1 MTIGS
6 IVGGSGSGP
15 MPPCSHCGSALPKGA
30 RFCPGCGVA
39 LTGVQPGNGLVLEKR
54 QATVL
59 HCDLANSV
67 VIGKK
72 LGLEDYHHFLDSVLE
87 CIRTAVYRFRSRT
100 HGRYDRTVGDSVL
113 FCFGLPVAGERDA
126 ELAIEAALAARDAI
140 RQIPVPPGITFNLH
154 FGVATDEIVARMNPP
169 PGDSPIEVTGL
180 APNLAAR
187 LQKCVSLGGIA
198 LSDSTRVLVEKRF
211 RCKDLGVFDLPGVGP
226 TRVWELLKRRV
237 GPIGPTGGDTTGAPF
252 VGREPEIASLR
263 AAWDATSP
271 DVPQVALLAGEP
283 GVGKSRLAAEFVAR
297 LSAQSAFVVTLRC
310 SQTHRHTPFHPV
322 IAHLERAL
330 RLPPRSRPA
339 ARRSRLF
346 DQVVHGYGVPQD
358 AFPYLEELLNA
369 TPGVSPPA
377 SPDEARTRRNRA
389 IDTVLDIL
397 FARLRSEAA
406 TVVLVED
413 VHWADA
419 STLEVIRRA
428 IAYNHQ
434 SRVLFLLTARPE
446 VGTEVLAGI
455 AARPLDLAPLSA
467 AQSAILVARM
477 DREHRLSPAAVEQI
491 VSKCDGVPLYLEQ
504 VMLSLLEV
512 LEDASPVEPVD
523 DIIAAAL
530 EQIPL
535 TLRDLLMSRL
545 DRSRLG
551 REVAQ
556 VGAAIGRVF
565 SRELLFAVSTLA
577 PEDNEQGILDLMSAG
592 LVEEVGPATER
603 SYSFRH
609 AMIQDVAYDSLLRTA
624 RRELHRR
631 IADALS
637 SGHVPAAECTPE
649 VIARHYTEADLP
661 QPAVQYWR
669 LAGAQAVERSANV
682 EAIKHFSRAIRMTT
696 RWADSDAAKSVE
708 LELRAALMPALLAA
722 NGYAAPDVVENIER
736 ARTLFPFSRSV
747 AHRFVFPRAECQWAI
762 VRAEYGRAMNIA
774 LELTGLAEEEE
785 GSSYRLDAYL
795 LRGLV
800 EMYRG
805 DLHAARASLLACC
818 DLYDAETDAA
828 HALRQGVDIESAAPA
843 YLSRAL
849 WLLGETQAAEQAAA
863 RAVQIARRSPITL
876 AETQASCMKML
887 LHLTAGDI
895 ENTRLWADRTAAVA
909 TQRGQIFWIRLVRI
923 VWAWVNTLDD
933 TTPAAAREIDRC
945 LQDYQATGARLGISW
960 FLLLRADAEQRS
972 GQGSKA
978 LATVEEA
985 EAFANSSE
993 ERYYL
998 PEILRRKGE
1007 LLWLL
1012 KGDLDEAD
1020 ASFVAALDTAR
1031 RQSSVAWRL
1040 KAACTRAEVLFQCG
1054 AAPKAIAILES
1065 EVRAFTGDD
1074 GPYVLEATALLERLS
1089 R

>member
-1 MTIGS
+1 MTIGA
-6 IVGGSGSGP
+6 IVGGAGSGP
-15 MPPCSHCGSALPKGA
+15 NPPCSHCGTPIPKGA

-39 LTGVQPGNGLVLEKR
+39 LSGAQTGNGLVLEKR

-59 HCDLANSV
+59 HCDIANSV

-72 LGLEDYHHFLDSVLE
+72 LGLEDYHHFVDSVLE
-87 CIRTAVYRFRSRT
+87 CIRTAAYRFRSRSY
-100 HGRYDRTVGDSVL
+100 GRYDRTVGDSVL
-113 FCFGLPVAGERDA
+113 FCFGLPVVGERDA
-126 ELAIEAALAARDAI
+126 ELAVEAALAARDAI
-140 RQIPVPPGITFNLH
+140 RKIPVPPGITLNLH

-169 PGDSPIEVTGL
+169 PGDSPIEVTGP
-180 APNLAAR
+180 APNVAAR
-187 LQKCVSLGGIA
+187 LQKCVPLGGIA
-198 LSDSTRVLVEKRF
+198 LSDSTRLLVEKRF
-211 RCKDLGVFDLPGVGP
+211 HCKDLGVFDLPGIGP
-226 TRVWELLKRRV
+226 TRVWELLKRRR
-237 GPIGPTGGDTTGAPF
+237 GDAGATSDDTTTAPF

-263 AAWDATSP
+263 AAWDSMTP
-271 DVPQVALLAGEP
+271 GVPQVVLLAGEP
-283 GVGKSRLAAEFVAR
+283 GVGKSRLTAEFVNR

-310 SQTHRHTPFHPV
+310 SQPHRHTPFHAV
-322 IAHLERAL
+322 IGHLERAL

-346 DQVVHGYGVPQD
+346 DQIVHGYGLPQE
-358 AFPYLEELLNA
+358 ALPYLEELLNA
-369 TPGVSPPA
+369 SPGTSPPA
-377 SPDEARTRRNRA
+377 NPDEAKNRRNRI
-389 IDTVLDIL
+389 IDTVLEIL

-419 STLEVIRRA
+419 STLEVIQRA
-428 IAYNHQ
+428 ISYNHQ

-446 VGTEVLAGI
+446 VGAEVLGKT
-455 AARPLDLAPLSA
+455 AARTLDLAPLSP

-504 VMLSLLEV
+504 VMLSLLE
-512 LEDASPVEPVD
+512 LLDDAPPGEPVD
-523 DIIAAAL
+523 DAIAAAL
-530 EQIPL
+530 VQIPL

-556 VGAAIGRVF
+556 MGAVIGRVF
-565 SRELLFAVSTLA
+565 SRELLFTISNLA
-577 PEDNEQGILDLMSAG
+577 PEDNEQGILDLLSAS
-592 LVEEVGPATER
+592 LIEELGTESER

-609 AMIQDVAYDSLLRTA
+609 ALIQDVAYDSLLRTA

-631 IADALS
+631 IANALS
-637 SGHVPAAECTPE
+637 SGHVPGAERTPE

-661 QPAVQYWR
+661 EPAVQFWR
-669 LAGAQAVERSANV
+669 LAGVQAVERSANE
-682 EAIKHFSRAIRMTT
+682 EAIKHFSRAIRMTEKWT
-696 RWADSDAAKSVE
+696 DGDAAKSVE

-722 NGYAAPDVVENIER
+722 NGYAAADVVENIER

-762 VRAEYGRAMNIA
+762 VRAEYGRALGIA
-774 LELTGLAEEEE
+774 MELTGLAEEEE

-805 DLHAARASLLACC
+805 DLHAARTSLSACC
-818 DLYDAETDAA
+818 DLYNAETDAA

-849 WLLGETQAAEQAAA
+849 WLLGETEAAEQAAA

-887 LHLTAGDI
+887 LHLIEGDI

-945 LQDYQATGARLGISW
+945 MQDYQATGSRLGMSW
-960 FLLLRADAEQRS
+960 FLLLRADAEQRA
-972 GQGSKA
+972 GLGGKA

-985 EAFANSSE
+985 EAFAERSE

-1007 LLWLL
+1007 LLWLV
-1012 KGDLDEAD
+1012 KGDIEAAD
-1020 ASFVAALDTAR
+1020 GSLEAALEIAR
-1031 RQSSVAWRL
+1031 RQSAVAWRFR
-1040 KAACTRAEVLFQCG
+1040 AACTRGEILANCG
-1054 AAPKAIAILES
+1054 ATDKAIAVLES
-1065 EVRAFTGDD
+1065 ELRALPGHV
-1074 GPYVLEATALLERLS
+1074 GPYVDEAVALLERLS